1 MMIGNRVALLQLP
14 AATIDKT
21 HNIRTAREYI
31 LRATHEHGASLCI
44 LPEMWNSPY
53 ATCAFPEYAELLP
66 DMGDTCII
74 DDTATTATAAA
85 AATGHDDDDG
95 GCSWGESATFLMNIA
110 KMTGMYIVGGSIPE
124 VVVVAERQCSSIQ
137 ETATA
142 TTATK
147 SDDKDE
153 NKLVYY
159 NTCLIIDP
167 TGRIVGKHRKLH
179 LFDISMPNGGIQF
192 KESDILSPGDLGPTY
207 FDHVIAAA
215 VPTINSDAND
225 SSSIKTTT
233 SSSSSSD
240 TAVTTTD
247 DTNNDNSATTT
258 TTMIQNNGGLGR
270 IGIGICYDIRFPE
283 YAQLLAQKYHCTML
297 IYPGA
302 FNLSTGPAHWELLQ
316 RARAVDNQCFVIAV
330 SPARMISPSTTNNVN
345 SDDNDDDDDDDDED
359 KTKTTTTATKVVYPP
374 YYAWGHSSIISPWG
388 TVIATCNEEPT
399 IIVADLDMN
408 EVTQM
413 RNSIPTLKQKRND
426 LYRLIEGS

>member
-1 MMIGNRVALLQLP
+1 MVGNRVALLQLP
-14 AATIDKT
+14 AATIDKS

-31 LRATHEHGASLCI
+31 LRATDEHGASLCI
-44 LPEMWNSPY
+44 LPEVWNSPY
-53 ATCAFPEYAELLP
+53 ATGAFPEYAEALP

-74 DDTATTATAAA
+74 DDTAATAI
-85 AATGHDDDDG
+85 HDDDDDD
-95 GCSWGESATFLMNIA
+95 GCSWGESATFLMNMA

-124 VVVVAERQCSSIQ
+124 VVVVVAEQQCSSIQ

-142 TTATK
+142 TTK
-147 SDDKDE
+147 SDDEDD

-179 LFDISMPNGGIQF
+179 LFDISIPNGGIQF

-207 FDHVIAAA
+207 FDHVIAA
-215 VPTINSDAND
+215 VPTNNSDAND
-225 SSSIKTTT
+225 SSSSIKTTT
-233 SSSSSSD
+233 SSSD
-240 TAVTTTD
+240 TAVTTTA
-247 DTNNDNSATTT
+247 DTNNDNSA

-330 SPARMISPSTTNNVN
+330 SPARMISTSTTNNVN
-345 SDDNDDDDDDDDED
+345 SDNNDDDDYDD

-388 TVIATCNEEPT
+388 TVIATCDEEPT